1 MHNKIATLTL
11 ALLLLGSTAFASP
24 VEFDKGSVE
33 LEVGATLNAKS
44 SGAGRIP
51 NIETDGESGYKIVLT
66 HGLSDKFALQL
77 KHGKFTSVD
86 SSYGPLTT
94 HVESVPTDFNLLYK
108 LNKSVTLLAGYEHTD
123 ITYGNYVGDAGK
135 SALHLGFTA
144 QQPISE
150 RATLFTTQVFGKD
163 VALHEYGISYKAS
176 KVTTLN
182 VSYADRRVN
191 NVQLSVPRLHIEGR
205 EDYALTGYTC
215 TVGFKF

>member
-1 MHNKIATLTL
+1 MQKKIATLTL
-11 ALLLLGSTAFASP
+11 SLLLLGSTAFASP
-24 VEFDKGSVE
+24 VEFEKGSLE
-33 LEVGATLNAKS
+33 FEVGATLNAKS
-44 SGAGRIP
+44 SGSGRIP
-51 NIETDGESGYKIVLT
+51 NIETDGKSGYKIVVT

-94 HVESVPTDFNLLYK
+94 YVESVPTDLNLLYK
-108 LNKSVTLLAGYEHTD
+108 VNDNLTLLAGYEHTE
-123 ITYGNYVGDAGK
+123 ITYGKYVADAGK

-144 QQPISE
+144 QHPLSE
-150 RATLFTTQVFGKD
+150 RTTLFTTQVFGKD
-163 VALHEYGISYKAS
+163 AALHEYGISYKAS

-191 NVQLSVPRLHIEGR
+191 NVQLTVPVLGIDGR